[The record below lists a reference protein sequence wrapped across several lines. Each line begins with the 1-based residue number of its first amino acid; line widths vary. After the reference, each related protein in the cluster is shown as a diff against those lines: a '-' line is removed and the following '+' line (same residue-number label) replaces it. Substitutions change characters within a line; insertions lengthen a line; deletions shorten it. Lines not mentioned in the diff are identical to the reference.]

1 MPENPVIPAKGP
13 CFLLFLSQT
22 SNHEEQHGMTDYNSE
37 FPHIDLEQERKEILK
52 AFKGLLRATK
62 TRNRESTKM
71 IRKAFDVAVEAHK
84 DMRRKSGE
92 PYIYHPIAVA
102 RICAEEMGLGATSVV
117 CALLH
122 DTVEDTHITL
132 EDVEDLFGAKVR
144 RIIDGLTKIPEVFDE
159 NASIQA
165 ENFRKMILT
174 ISDDIRVVL
183 IKLAD
188 RLHNMRTLGSMRADK
203 QLKIASETKFLYA
216 PLAHRLGLY
225 SIKTELE
232 DLSFKYTE
240 PDVYQAIENSLKS
253 TQDVRNRFIRRF
265 VHPIREA
272 LLHEG
277 YVFDIKARTKS
288 ISSIHR
294 KMVTKGIPF
303 EEVYDL
309 FAVRI
314 IVETPVE
321 LEKPD
326 CWRIYSI
333 VTDFYQPSP
342 ERLRDWISTPRAN
355 GYESLHTTV
364 MSPQGK
370 WVEVQI
376 RSKRMDEIAEKGLA
390 AHYKYKEN
398 KNEDSKFD
406 RWVAEIR
413 ELIENPDVSAMD
425 FVNEFKLNLFSDE
438 IYVFTPK
445 GDLRVLPTG
454 ATILDFAYDIHTAIG
469 DKCIGAKVNTKLM
482 PLSYQLQNGDQVEI
496 ITSSKQK
503 PNEEWLRFVVS
514 ARAKQKI
521 KSSLNEER
529 KSIALDGKE
538 ILERKFKQYNIRF
551 QNENIQF
558 LEKFFKMPTVTELY
572 FRIAKGKIDLTK
584 LREIENVNG
593 MLQLEKK
600 ESAVPK
606 DKHELDVY
614 PKINKKEDTIII
626 GEDFKNIQYKL
637 AKCCSPIPGDAV
649 FGFITINEGIKIHR
663 NNCPN
668 AEHLMSKMAYRCIK
682 ARWKSQE
689 LTAHIASLRL
699 VGIDNVGIVNKITA
713 IISNQL
719 NVNMKSISFE
729 ANDGL
734 FEGRI
739 QVMVYDREHL
749 EQLIRNFE
757 MIEGV
762 KRVERWDIDT
772 AEETI
777 T

>member
-1 MPENPVIPAKGP
+1 MDIT
-13 CFLLFLSQT
+13 Q
-22 SNHEEQHGMTDYNSE
+22 
-37 FPHIDLEQERKEILK
+37 IDLEKERKEILN

-62 TRNRESTKM
+62 NRTRENTKL
-71 IRKAFDVAVEAHK
+71 IRKAFDVAVDAHK

-132 EDVEDLFGAKVR
+132 QDVEDLFGEKAR

-188 RLHNMRTLGSMRADK
+188 RLHNMRTLGSMAPDK

-225 SIKTELE
+225 SIKSELD
-232 DLSFKYTE
+232 DLAFKYTE
-240 PDVYQAIENSLKS
+240 PEVYKSIENNLKS

-265 VHPIREA
+265 THPIREA

-277 YVFDIKARTKS
+277 YVFDVKVRTKS
-288 ISSIHR
+288 VSSIWR
-294 KMVTKGIPF
+294 KMQTKEIPF

-309 FAVRI
+309 FAIRI
-314 IVETPVE
+314 IVDTPVE

-390 AHYKYKEN
+390 AHYKYKED
-398 KNEDSKFD
+398 KSEDSKFD
-406 RWVAEIR
+406 RWIAEIR
-413 ELIENPDVSAMD
+413 ELMENPELSAMD
-425 FVNEFKLNLFSDE
+425 FVNEFKMNLFSDE

-445 GDLRVLPTG
+445 GELRVLPTG
-454 ATILDFAYDIHTAIG
+454 ATILDFAYDIHTGIG
-469 DKCIGAKVNTKLM
+469 DKCIGAKVNTKLV

-496 ITSSKQK
+496 ITSTKQK
-503 PNEEWLRFVVS
+503 PSDEWLRFVTS

-521 KSSLNEER
+521 KSSLNDER
-529 KSIALDGKE
+529 KTIAIDGKA
-538 ILERKFKQYNIRF
+538 ILERKFKQFNIRF
-551 QNENIQF
+551 QLENIQV
-558 LEKFFKMPTVTELY
+558 LEKIFGMPSPTELY

-593 MLQLEKK
+593 ILQLEKK
-600 ESAVPK
+600 TTTPK

-614 PKINKKEDTIII
+614 PKINKKEDIIII

-637 AKCCSPIPGDAV
+637 AKCCNPIPGDAV

-668 AEHLMSKMAYRCIK
+668 AEHLMSKMAYRCVK
-682 ARWKSQE
+682 AKWKKEDLVSH
-689 LTAHIASLRL
+689 LASLRL
-699 VGIDNVGIVNKITA
+699 IGIDDVGIVNKITE
-713 IISNQL
+713 IISNQH

-734 FEGRI
+734 FEGKI
-739 QVMVYDREHL
+739 KVLVYDREHL
-749 EQLIRNFE
+749 DLLTQKFE
-757 MIEGV
+757 LIEGV
-762 KRVERWDIDT
+762 KRVERWDS
-772 AEETI
+772 EEEEEQPI
-777 T
+777 LN